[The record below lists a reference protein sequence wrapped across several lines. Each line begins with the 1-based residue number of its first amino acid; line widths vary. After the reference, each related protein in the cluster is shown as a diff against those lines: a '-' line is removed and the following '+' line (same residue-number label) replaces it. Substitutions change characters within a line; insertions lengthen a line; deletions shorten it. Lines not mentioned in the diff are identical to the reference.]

1 MSREKWIVGGLIT
14 LLCIAIIVASGVG
27 GKSKAKGIK
36 PSESLTSSKDGVA
49 VVYLYEPIEI
59 GSKTPFGGA
68 GGAEEIIDYFKA
80 LEKDSRVKAVVL
92 RINSPGGTVGASQ
105 ELYQAINRY
114 KKKTKV
120 PVIVSIADIGA
131 SGAYWTA
138 MAGDYIFA
146 NSGSMVGSIGVIM
159 SSYDFSEI
167 QKRYGIGYRTYK
179 SVAHKDLLSSWRKP
193 TDEEIRIINTMLQD
207 IQEQFV
213 ETVAASRKLPK
224 EDVTKLADGR
234 VYTGRQA
241 LAVKLIDKIGTF
253 DDAVNYAAKQAKIP
267 GEPELITP
275 ESSPIQYFWNFWK
288 TEANL
293 PQQIRYQTGML
304 H

>member
-1 MSREKWIVGGLIT
+1 MSREKWIVGGLIA
-14 LLCIAIIVASGVG
+14 LLFVAIVVASGLG
-27 GKSKAKGIK
+27 GKTKPKGVK
-36 PSESLTSSKDGVA
+36 PSESFTSSKNGVA

-59 GSKTPFGGA
+59 GGKSPFGGA
-68 GGAEEIIDYFKA
+68 GGVEEIIDYIKN

-105 ELYQAINRY
+105 ELYQAIISF

-120 PVIVSIADIGA
+120 PVVVSIADIGA

-159 SSYDFSEI
+159 SSYDFTEVP
-167 QKRYGIGYRTYK
+167 KRYGIGYNVYK
-179 SVAHKDLLSSWRKP
+179 SVPHKDFLSSWRKP
-193 TDEEIRIINTMLQD
+193 TPEEQDIVNAMLMD

-213 ETVAASRKLPK
+213 ETVARSRGLTV
-224 EDVTKLADGR
+224 EDVDLLADGR

-241 LAVKLIDKIGTF
+241 LKVKLIDQIGTF
-253 DDAVNYAAKQAKIP
+253 DDAVRYAAKKANIP

-288 TEANL
+288 T
-293 PQQIRYQTGML
+293 QSDISQFVKYQTGSL